1 MKLGFL
7 TACLNLKLEEIVKWA
22 KQEGFEMLEVAC
34 WPQNNTRDFAM
45 SHIDVSIFNENKAVE
60 INELFAKRNMGV
72 SSLAY
77 YDNMLDPNIKEREY
91 KHNHLKKVIDTAKL
105 LNCDLV
111 GTFIGRDPNKNI
123 KENFVEAKEVFTPL
137 VDYAEKKG
145 IHIMIE
151 NCPMEG
157 WQVEGLPGTISYSP
171 ELWDEMFSVIPNKNF
186 GLNFD
191 PSHLYWLQIEYL
203 QPIKRFSKYIF
214 HVHAKDTEI
223 IKDKLNDVSIY
234 GKDWWQYR
242 VPGLGEIN
250 WSKFIK
256 ALKEINYN
264 GVVSIE
270 HEDPIYSGTEEK
282 IKEGLKIGF
291 NNLKTCLKK

>member
-1 MKLGFL
+1 
-7 TACLNLKLEEIVKWA
+7 
-22 KQEGFEMLEVAC
+22 
-34 WPQNNTRDFAM
+34 
-45 SHIDVSIFNENKAVE
+45 
-60 INELFAKRNMGV
+60 
-72 SSLAY
+72 
-77 YDNMLDPNIKEREY
+77 
-91 KHNHLKKVIDTAKL
+91 
-105 LNCDLV
+105 
-111 GTFIGRDPNKNI
+111 
-123 KENFVEAKEVFTPL
+123 
-137 VDYAEKKG
+137 G
-145 IHIMIE
+145 IRIMIE

-282 IKEGLKIGF
+282 IKEGLK
-291 NNLKTCLKK
+291 